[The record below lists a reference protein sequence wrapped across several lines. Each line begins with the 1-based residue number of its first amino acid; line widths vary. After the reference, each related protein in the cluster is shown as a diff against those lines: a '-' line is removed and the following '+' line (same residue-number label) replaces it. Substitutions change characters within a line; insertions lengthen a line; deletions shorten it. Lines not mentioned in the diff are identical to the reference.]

1 MSDIFKFET
10 PSESN
15 GFLLWK
21 ATNLWQREINK
32 ILKKFDLTHTQF
44 VDFSRFILAH
54 QVKLKIL
61 RKLK

>member
-44 VDFSRFILAH
+44 VVLAS
-54 QVKLKIL
+54 LY
-61 RKLK
+61 